1 MTPSLLAQFDPA
13 ILGAIMPIASL
24 VFVIAIIAIK
34 KHAET
39 QRQKLW
45 HETARVAL
53 EKGQPVP
60 LVPAFKPEEEK
71 KRNESPIA
79 RDIRAGLILF
89 AIGAGLY
96 LGSRQIQFGP
106 GLFAFYIPVFIG
118 AALLLNAGISVLMGK
133 KDNSDDKT
141 PSSKA

>member
-1 MTPSLLAQFDPA
+1 MNPSLLAQFDPA
-13 ILGAIMPIASL
+13 MIGAIMPVASL
-24 VFVIAIIAIK
+24 IFVVAIIAIRK
-34 KHAET
+34 NAET

-60 LVPAFKPEEEK
+60 LAPSFKSEEEK
-71 KRNESPIA
+71 KQNESPIA

-89 AIGAGLY
+89 AIGGGLY
-96 LGSRQIQFGP
+96 FGSRQIQFGP
-106 GLFAFYIPVFIG
+106 GLFAFYIPIFIG
-118 AALLLNAGISVLMGK
+118 VALLLNAGLSMLLGK
-133 KDNSDDKT
+133 KHGSDNKT